1 MAFLSEAAVE
11 LALLEQLRGLGYS
24 IEREE
29 DIGPDGHRPERE
41 SHDEVVLRDRLTD
54 AVARLNP
61 DLPAEARQDAIR
73 KVMQSELPSL
83 LEENRRIHKLMTEGV
98 DVEYDAG
105 DGTLTAGK
113 VALIDFER
121 PERNDWLAVSQ
132 FVVING
138 QSNRRPDVVAFVNGL
153 PLSVIELKAPG
164 SAGAHLLGAFN
175 QLQTY
180 KQQIPQLFNTN
191 ALLVTSDGIA
201 ARVGSL
207 SADIERFMPWRL
219 PAPHSSRQAG
229 TTDGKDVAPKGAPE
243 LSTLIEGVFEQ
254 RRLLALLR
262 DFTVFGETGS
272 GLAKIIAGYHQFH
285 AVRHAVASTIRA
297 SSVVHGMAENP
308 ADYGLPSVK
317 SQHAGDRRAGVIWH
331 TQGSGKSLL
340 MAFYAGL
347 LVKHPAM
354 ANPTLVV
361 LTDRNDLDDQ
371 LFATFSMCR
380 DLIRQTP
387 VQAESRED
395 LQKVLSRASG
405 GVIFTTIQKFSDVGA
420 GPRACPDIGQPQRVA
435 PTALTT
441 RRNVVVIAD
450 EAHRSQYGF
459 KARVDARTGDISYGF
474 AKYLRDALPNASF
487 IGFTGTPIEAD
498 DVNTPAVFGNYIDV
512 YDISRAVEDGAT
524 VPIYYES
531 RLARIELDE
540 DEKPKI
546 DAEVDELTE
555 EDSEPDQERFKKK
568 WSTVEA
574 LVGSDKRLALVAKD
588 MVAHFE
594 DRVAALDGKAMVVCM
609 SRRIC
614 VKLYDEIIKLRPD
627 WHSTDDSAGAVKIVM
642 TGAASDPQEW
652 QQHIGNKARRDLL
665 AKRARDPK
673 DPLKLVIVRDMW
685 LTGFDAP
692 CMHTMYVDKPMQGH
706 GLMQAIARVNRV
718 FRDKPAGLIV
728 DYIGIAQNLKSAL
741 QQYSKNDQENTGVD
755 EAQAIAVM
763 IEKYEVVRDMYHLP
777 APPPGQFCTYAIECE
792 DGSIYI
798 GQTEHLGKRWQEH
811 LAGAASDHT
820 KRHKPLRIAHFEI
833 VASREAALKQ
843 EQEWKT
849 GFGRQ
854 RIKRLIQNGG
864 ARQAGGFDYA
874 TALNGT
880 PSARLAM
887 MAGAIEWILDLQ
899 LKLAAQEVTKEGK
912 KNAHRRYQDAVLALS
927 KAFALASAS
936 DEAREIREEVGF
948 FQAIRAALVKSA
960 SSSGVTQQER
970 ELAIQQIVSRA
981 VVSTEIVDI
990 LAASGLKS
998 PDISILS
1005 DEFLAEV
1012 QQMEKKNL
1020 ALEALRKLINDGIR
1034 SRAKANVVQT
1044 RAFSERLED
1053 AVARYHANAI
1063 TTAEVLQ
1070 ELIELAKDIRAA
1082 RQRGKE
1088 QGLSDEEVAFY
1099 DALAENDSAV
1109 QMMGDD
1115 KLKLIAHELLMSL
1128 RENVSVDWAHRDS
1141 ARARMRVLVKRI
1153 LRKYGY
1159 PPDLQDTAVQTVLQ
1173 QAEALS
1179 SGWSVSRGGTA

>member
-11 LALLEQLRGLGYS
+11 HALLEQLRELGYS
-24 IEREE
+24 IEQEE
-29 DIGPDGHRPERE
+29 NIGPDGHHPERE
-41 SHDEVVLRDRLTD
+41 SHDEVILKKRFEKT
-54 AVARLNP
+54 VALLNP
-61 DLPAEARQDAIR
+61 HLPMEARQDAIR
-73 KVMQSELPSL
+73 RVMQFELPAL

-98 DVEYDAG
+98 DVEYYAD

-113 VALIDFER
+113 VTLIDFDR

-132 FVVING
+132 FVVIAG
-138 QSNRRPDVVAFVNGL
+138 QASRRPDVVVFINGL
-153 PLSVIELKAPG
+153 PLAVIELKAPG
-164 SAGAHLLGAFN
+164 SGNATLLGAFN

-180 KQQIPQLFNTN
+180 KKQIPALFNTN
-191 ALLVTSDGIA
+191 ALLVTSDGIT

-207 SADIERFMPWRL
+207 SADLERFMPWR
-219 PAPHSSRQAG
+219 
-229 TTDGKDVAPKGAPE
+229 TTDGRDIAPKGAPE
-243 LSTLIEGVFEQ
+243 LSTLIEGIFAP
-254 RRLLALLR
+254 RRLLDLLR
-262 DFTVFGETGS
+262 DFTVFAEMDS

-285 AVRHAVASTIRA
+285 AVMRAVESTIRA
-297 SSVVHGMAENP
+297 SGQALRVREDP
-308 ADYGLPSVK
+308 ADYGFPSVK
-317 SQHAGDRRAGVIWH
+317 TQLKGDRRAGVIWH

-340 MAFYAGL
+340 MAFYAGQ
-347 LVKHPAM
+347 LVKHPLM
-354 ANPTLVV
+354 ENPTLVV
-361 LTDRNDLDDQ
+361 LTDRNDLDQQ

-387 VQAESRED
+387 VQADSRED
-395 LQKVLSRASG
+395 LQKLLARASG
-405 GVIFTTIQKFSDVGA
+405 GVIFTTLQKFGET
-420 GPRACPDIGQPQRVA
+420 PH
-435 PTALTT
+435 ALTE

-459 KARVDARTGDISYGF
+459 RAKVDVKTGAISYGF

-546 DAEVDELTE
+546 DAEVNELTE
-555 EDSEPDQERFKKK
+555 DESEIEQERFKQK

-574 LVGSDKRLALVAKD
+574 LVGSDKRLALVAQD
-588 MVAHFE
+588 MVTHFE
-594 DRVAALDGKAMVVCM
+594 DRLAALEGKAMVVCM

-614 VKLYDEIIKLRPD
+614 VKLYGEIIKLRPD
-627 WHSTDDSAGAVKIVM
+627 WHSSDDNAGSVKIVM
-642 TGAASDPQEW
+642 TGAASDRAEW
-652 QQHIGNKARRDLL
+652 QPHIGNKTRRDLL

-673 DPLKLVIVRDMW
+673 DPLKLVLVRDMW

-692 CMHTMYVDKPMQGH
+692 CMHTMYVDKPMRGH

-741 QQYSKNDQENTGVD
+741 QQYSQNDQENTGID
-755 EAQAIAVM
+755 ESQAIAVLL
-763 IEKYEVVRDMYHLP
+763 EKYEVVRDMYH
-777 APPPGQFCTYAIECE
+777 
-792 DGSIYI
+792 
-798 GQTEHLGKRWQEH
+798 
-811 LAGAASDHT
+811 
-820 KRHKPLRIAHFEI
+820 
-833 VASREAALKQ
+833 
-843 EQEWKT
+843 
-849 GFGRQ
+849 
-854 RIKRLIQNGG
+854 
-864 ARQAGGFDYA
+864 GFDYT
-874 TALNGT
+874 TAMSGT
-880 PSARLAM
+880 PHQRLVM

-899 LKLAAQEVTKEGK
+899 QRLSAQEKTREGK
-912 KNAHRRYQDAVLALS
+912 KNAHRRYQDAVLSLS

-936 DEAREIREEVGF
+936 DQARNIREEVGF
-948 FQAIRAALVKSA
+948 FQAIRAALVKSGTG
-960 SSSGVTQQER
+960 SGVTQRDR

-990 LAASGLKS
+990 LAAAGIKS

-1012 QQMEKKNL
+1012 QQMERKNL
-1020 ALEALRKLINDGIR
+1020 ALEALRKLLNDGIR
-1034 SRAKANVVQT
+1034 ARSKTNVVQT
-1044 RAFSERLED
+1044 RAFSVRLED

-1070 ELIELAKDIRAA
+1070 ELILLAKDIRAA
-1082 RQRGKE
+1082 RQRGE
-1088 QGLSDEEVAFY
+1088 ESGLSDEEVAFY
-1099 DALAENDSAV
+1099 DALAENESAV

-1115 KLKLIAHELLMSL
+1115 NLRLIAHELLVSL
-1128 RENVSVDWAHRDS
+1128 RENVSVDWAHRES

-1159 PPDLQDTAVQTVLQ
+1159 PPDLQDAAVQTVLQ
-1173 QAEALS
+1173 QAEVLS
-1179 SGWSVSRGGTA
+1179 SGWSLSRGA

>member
-11 LALLEQLRGLGYS
+11 QALLEQLRALGYS

-41 SHDEVVLRDRLTD
+41 SHDEVVLKRRFED

-61 DLPAEARQDAIR
+61 GLPLDARQDAVR
-73 KVMQSELPSL
+73 RVMQSELPSL
-83 LEENRRIHKLMTEGV
+83 LEENRRLHKLMTEGV
-98 DVEYDAG
+98 DVEYYAD
-105 DGTLTAGK
+105 DGTLTADK
-113 VALIDFER
+113 VALIDFEN
-121 PERNDWLAVSQ
+121 PEQNDWLAVSQ
-132 FVVING
+132 FVVIDG
-138 QSNRRPDVVAFVNGL
+138 QNNRRPDVVVFVNGL
-153 PLSVIELKAPG
+153 PLGVIELKAPG

-180 KQQIPQLFNTN
+180 KKQIPALFNTN

-207 SADIERFMPWRL
+207 SADLERFMPWR
-219 PAPHSSRQAG
+219 
-229 TTDGKDVAPKGAPE
+229 TTDGTDVAPKGAPE
-243 LSTLIEGVFEQ
+243 LSTLIDGVFEH
-254 RRLLALLR
+254 RRLLDLLCH
-262 DFTVFGETGS
+262 FTVFGETGS

-285 AVRHAVASTIRA
+285 AVRHAVNSTVTA
-297 SSVVHGMAENP
+297 SSPEGNQRV
-308 ADYGLPSVK
+308 
-317 SQHAGDRRAGVIWH
+317 GVIWH

-340 MAFYAGL
+340 MAFYAGQ

-354 ANPTLVV
+354 SNPTLVV

-371 LFATFSMCR
+371 LFSTFSMCR

-387 VQAESRED
+387 VQAESRDD

-405 GVIFTTIQKFSDVGA
+405 GVIFTTLQKFGEIA
-420 GPRACPDIGQPQRVA
+420 EP
-435 PTALTT
+435 LTT

-459 KARVDARTGDISYGF
+459 KAKVDAKTGEISYGF
-474 AKYLRDALPNASF
+474 AKYMRDALPNASF

-540 DEKPKI
+540 EEKPKI
-546 DAEVDELTE
+546 DAEVNELTE
-555 EDSEPDQERFKKK
+555 EDSEADQERFKKK

-614 VKLYDEIIKLRPD
+614 VKLYDEIVKLRPD
-627 WHSTDDSAGAVKIVM
+627 WHSTDDNAGAVKIVM

-763 IEKYEVVRDMYHLP
+763 KEKYEVVRDMYH
-777 APPPGQFCTYAIECE
+777 GY
-792 DGSIYI
+792 
-798 GQTEHLGKRWQEH
+798 
-811 LAGAASDHT
+811 
-820 KRHKPLRIAHFEI
+820 
-833 VASREAALKQ
+833 
-843 EQEWKT
+843 
-849 GFGRQ
+849 
-854 RIKRLIQNGG
+854 
-864 ARQAGGFDYA
+864 DYVSA
-874 TALNGT
+874 MSGT
-880 PSARLAM
+880 PQERLAM

-899 LKLAAQEVTKEGK
+899 QKLAAKEKTKEGK

-948 FQAIRAALVKSA
+948 FQAIRAALVKS
-960 SSSGVTQQER
+960 STGSGVTQQER

-990 LAASGLKS
+990 LAAAGIKS

-1034 SRAKANVVQT
+1034 SRSKANVVQT
-1044 RAFSERLED
+1044 KAFSERLED

-1070 ELIELAKDIRAA
+1070 ELIQLAKDIRAA
-1082 RQRGKE
+1082 RQRGE
-1088 QGLSDEEVAFY
+1088 ESGLSDQEIAFY
-1099 DALAENDSAV
+1099 DALAENESAV

-1115 KLKLIAHELLMSL
+1115 KLKLISHELLMSL

-1179 SGWSVSRGGTA
+1179 SGWTVSRGGTV

>member
-11 LALLEQLRGLGYS
+11 QALLDQLRALDYS

-29 DIGPDGHRPERE
+29 DIGPDGHRSERE
-41 SHDEVVLRDRLTD
+41 SHDEVVLKKRFEN
-54 AVARLNP
+54 AVARLNLG
-61 DLPAEARQDAIR
+61 LPLEARQDAIR

-98 DVEYDAG
+98 DVEYYAD

-113 VALIDFER
+113 VSLINFER
-121 PERNDWLAVSQ
+121 PEQNDWLVVSQ
-132 FVVING
+132 FVVIAG
-138 QSNRRPDVVAFVNGL
+138 QYNRRPDVVVFVNGL
-153 PLSVIELKAPG
+153 PLGVIELKAPG
-164 SAGAHLLGAFN
+164 SGNATLVGAFN

-180 KQQIPQLFNTN
+180 KKQIPALFNTN
-191 ALLVTSDGIA
+191 ALLVTSDGIT

-207 SADIERFMPWRL
+207 SADLERFMPWR
-219 PAPHSSRQAG
+219 

-254 RRLLALLR
+254 RRLLDMLCH
-262 DFTVFGETGS
+262 FTVFGETGS

-285 AVRHAVASTIRA
+285 AVQHAVNSTVTASAPGGNQR
-297 SSVVHGMAENP
+297 V
-308 ADYGLPSVK
+308 
-317 SQHAGDRRAGVIWH
+317 GVIWH

-340 MAFYAGL
+340 MAFYAGQ

-371 LFATFSMCR
+371 LFTTFSMCR

-387 VQAESRED
+387 VQADSRED
-395 LQKVLSRASG
+395 LQKLLARASG
-405 GVIFTTIQKFSDVGA
+405 GVIFTTLQKFGETS
-420 GPRACPDIGQPQRVA
+420 Q
-435 PTALTT
+435 ALTE

-459 KARVDARTGDISYGF
+459 RAKVDAKTGEISYGF

-546 DAEVDELTE
+546 DAEVNELTE
-555 EDSEPDQERFKKK
+555 DDPEVEQERFKRK

-574 LVGSDKRLALVAKD
+574 LVGSDKRLALVAQD
-588 MVAHFE
+588 MVTHFE

-614 VKLYDEIIKLRPD
+614 VKLYDEIVKLRPN
-627 WHSTDDSAGAVKIVM
+627 WHSADDNAGAVKIVM
-642 TGAASDPQEW
+642 TGAASDPEDW

-665 AKRARDPK
+665 AKRARDAK

-755 EAQAIAVM
+755 ESQAIAVLM
-763 IEKYEVVRDMYHLP
+763 EKYEVVRDMYH
-777 APPPGQFCTYAIECE
+777 
-792 DGSIYI
+792 
-798 GQTEHLGKRWQEH
+798 
-811 LAGAASDHT
+811 
-820 KRHKPLRIAHFEI
+820 
-833 VASREAALKQ
+833 
-843 EQEWKT
+843 
-849 GFGRQ
+849 
-854 RIKRLIQNGG
+854 
-864 ARQAGGFDYA
+864 GFDYA
-874 TALNGT
+874 SAMGGT
-880 PSARLAM
+880 PQERLAM
-887 MAGAIEWILDLQ
+887 MAGAIEWILDMQ
-899 LKLAAQEVTKEGK
+899 QKVAAKEKTKEGK
-912 KNAHRRYQDAVLALS
+912 KDAHRRYQDAVLALS
-927 KAFALASAS
+927 KAFSLASAS

-948 FQAIRAALVKSA
+948 FQAIRAALVKS
-960 SSSGVTQQER
+960 STGSGVTQQER
-970 ELAIQQIVSRA
+970 EMAIQQIVSRA

-990 LAASGLKS
+990 LAAAGIKS

-1012 QQMEKKNL
+1012 QQMERKNL

-1034 SRAKANVVQT
+1034 SRSKANVVQT
-1044 RAFSERLED
+1044 KAFSERLED

-1070 ELIELAKDIRAA
+1070 ELIDLAKDIRAA
-1082 RQRGKE
+1082 RQRGEE
-1088 QGLSDEEVAFY
+1088 QGLSEDEIAFY
-1099 DALAENDSAV
+1099 DALAENESAI

-1115 KLKLIAHELLMSL
+1115 KLKLIAHELLVSL

-1159 PPDLQDTAVQTVLQ
+1159 PPDLQDAAVQTVLQ

-1179 SGWSVSRGGTA
+1179 STWSMPKPGSGGVNG

>member
-11 LALLEQLRGLGYS
+11 LALLEQLGGLGYS

-29 DIGPDGHRPERE
+29 DIGPDGSRPERA
-41 SHDEVVLRDRLTD
+41 SHDEVVLKKRFED

-61 DLPAEARQDAIR
+61 GLPLEARQDAVR
-73 KVMQSELPSL
+73 RVMQSELPSL
-83 LEENRRIHKLMTEGV
+83 LEENRRLHKLMTEGV
-98 DVEYDAG
+98 DVEYYAE

-113 VALIDFER
+113 VRLIDFEN
-121 PERNDWLAVSQ
+121 PEQNDWLAVSQ

-138 QSNRRPDVVAFVNGL
+138 QNNRRPDVVVFVNGL
-153 PLSVIELKAPG
+153 PLAVIELKAPG

-180 KQQIPQLFNTN
+180 KQQIPALFHTN
-191 ALLVTSDGIA
+191 VLLVTSDGIA

-207 SADIERFMPWRL
+207 SADLERFMPWR
-219 PAPHSSRQAG
+219 
-229 TTDGKDVAPKGAPE
+229 TTDGTDIAPKGAPE
-243 LSTLIEGVFEQ
+243 LSTLIEGVFEH
-254 RRLLALLR
+254 RRLLDLLCH
-262 DFTVFGETGS
+262 FTVFGETGS
-272 GLAKIIAGYHQFH
+272 GLVKIIAGYHQFH
-285 AVRHAVASTIRA
+285 AVKKAVEQTLRA
-297 SSVVHGMAENP
+297 LPPKNLVQEDP
-308 ADYGLPSVK
+308 AHYGLPSARDQK
-317 SQHAGDRRAGVIWH
+317 TGDRRVGVIWH

-354 ANPTLVV
+354 ENPTLVV
-361 LTDRNDLDDQ
+361 ITDRNDLDDQ

-405 GVIFTTIQKFSDVGA
+405 GVIFTTLQKFGEID
-420 GPRACPDIGQPQRVA
+420 GP
-435 PTALTT
+435 LTT
-441 RRNVVVIAD
+441 RHNVVVIAD

-459 KARVDARTGDISYGF
+459 KAKVDGKSGEISYGF

-498 DVNTPAVFGNYIDV
+498 DVNTPAVFGHYIDI

-546 DAEVDELTE
+546 DAEIEEILEDEE
-555 EDSEPDQERFKKK
+555 EPARERAKQK
-568 WSTVEA
+568 WATVEA
-574 LVGSDKRLALVAKD
+574 LVGADKRLRLIAQDIVQ
-588 MVAHFE
+588 HFE
-594 DRVAALDGKAMVVCM
+594 ARVAALDGKAMIVCM

-614 VKLYDEIIKLRPD
+614 VRLYDEIVKLRPD
-627 WHSTDDSAGAVKIVM
+627 WHSDDDNAGAVKIVM
-642 TGAASDPQEW
+642 TGAASDPPEW
-652 QQHIGNKARRDLL
+652 QKHIGNKARRDLL
-665 AKRARDPK
+665 AKRARDPH

-692 CMHTMYVDKPMQGH
+692 CMHTMYVDKPMRGH

-728 DYIGIAQNLKSAL
+728 DYIGIAQNLKNAL
-741 QQYSKNDQENTGVD
+741 AQYSPRDRENTGID
-755 EAQAIAVM
+755 EAEAIAVM
-763 IEKYEVVRDMYHLP
+763 LEKVEIVRDMFH
-777 APPPGQFCTYAIECE
+777 
-792 DGSIYI
+792 
-798 GQTEHLGKRWQEH
+798 
-811 LAGAASDHT
+811 
-820 KRHKPLRIAHFEI
+820 
-833 VASREAALKQ
+833 
-843 EQEWKT
+843 
-849 GFGRQ
+849 
-854 RIKRLIQNGG
+854 
-864 ARQAGGFDYA
+864 GFDYRSG
-874 TALNGT
+874 LNGS
-880 PSARLAM
+880 PQERLAM
-887 MAGAIEWILDLQ
+887 MASAIEWILDKQ
-899 LKLAAQEVTKEGK
+899 QQWAGEESTPEGK
-912 KNAHRRYQDAVLALS
+912 KAAHRRFSDAVLALS

-936 DEAREIREEVGF
+936 DEARDIREEVGF
-948 FQAIRAALVKSA
+948 FQAIRAALVKS
-960 SSSGVTQQER
+960 STGSGVTQQER

-990 LAASGLKS
+990 LAAAGIKS

-1012 QQMEKKNL
+1012 QQMEKRNL

-1044 RAFSERLED
+1044 KAFSERLED

-1070 ELIELAKDIRAA
+1070 ELIQLAKDIRAA
-1082 RQRGKE
+1082 RQRGE
-1088 QGLSDEEVAFY
+1088 ESGLSDEEIAFY
-1099 DALAENDSAV
+1099 DALAENESAV
-1109 QMMGDD
+1109 QVMGDD
-1115 KLKLIAHELLMSL
+1115 KLRVIAHELLVSL

-1179 SGWSVSRGGTA
+1179 SGWSVSHRGAT

>member
-11 LALLEQLRGLGYS
+11 QALLDQLRALDYS

-41 SHDEVVLRDRLTD
+41 SHDEVVLKKRFGD

-61 DLPAEARQDAIR
+61 GLPLEARQDAIR
-73 KVMQSELPSL
+73 KVTQSELPSL
-83 LEENRRIHKLMTEGV
+83 LEENRRLHKLMTEGV
-98 DVEYDAG
+98 DVEYYAD

-113 VALIDFER
+113 VALINFEH

-138 QSNRRPDVVAFVNGL
+138 QNNRRPDVVVFVNGL
-153 PLSVIELKAPG
+153 PLGVIELKAPG

-180 KQQIPQLFNTN
+180 KQQIPALFHTN

-207 SADIERFMPWRL
+207 SADLERFMPWR
-219 PAPHSSRQAG
+219 
-229 TTDGKDVAPKGAPE
+229 TTDGTDVAPKGAPE
-243 LSTLIEGVFEQ
+243 LSTLIEGVFEH
-254 RRLLALLR
+254 RRLLDLLCH
-262 DFTVFGETGS
+262 FTVFGETGS
-272 GLAKIIAGYHQFH
+272 GLVKIIAGYHQFH
-285 AVRHAVASTIRA
+285 AVRHAVNSTVTA
-297 SSVVHGMAENP
+297 SSPEGNQRV
-308 ADYGLPSVK
+308 
-317 SQHAGDRRAGVIWH
+317 GVIWH

-340 MAFYAGL
+340 MAFYAGQ

-371 LFATFSMCR
+371 LFSTFSMCR

-387 VQAESRED
+387 VQAESREH
-395 LQKVLSRASG
+395 LQALLNRASG
-405 GVIFTTIQKFSDVGA
+405 GVIFTTLQKFGEIA
-420 GPRACPDIGQPQRVA
+420 EP
-435 PTALTT
+435 LTT

-459 KARVDARTGDISYGF
+459 KAKVDAKTGEISYGF
-474 AKYLRDALPNASF
+474 AKYMRDALPNASF

-546 DAEVDELTE
+546 DAEVEELTE
-555 EDSEPDQERFKKK
+555 GDEAADQERFKKK

-614 VKLYDEIIKLRPD
+614 VKLYDEIVKLRPD
-627 WHSTDDSAGAVKIVM
+627 WHSADDNAGAIKIVM

-692 CMHTMYVDKPMQGH
+692 CMHTMYIDKPMQGH

-763 IEKYEVVRDMYHLP
+763 MEKYEVVRDMYH
-777 APPPGQFCTYAIECE
+777 GY
-792 DGSIYI
+792 
-798 GQTEHLGKRWQEH
+798 
-811 LAGAASDHT
+811 
-820 KRHKPLRIAHFEI
+820 
-833 VASREAALKQ
+833 
-843 EQEWKT
+843 
-849 GFGRQ
+849 
-854 RIKRLIQNGG
+854 
-864 ARQAGGFDYA
+864 DYVSA
-874 TALNGT
+874 MSGT
-880 PSARLAM
+880 PQERLAM

-899 LKLAAQEVTKEGK
+899 QKLAAKETTKEGK

-948 FQAIRAALVKSA
+948 FQAIRAALVKS
-960 SSSGVTQQER
+960 STGSGVTQQER

-990 LAASGLKS
+990 LAAAGIKS

-1034 SRAKANVVQT
+1034 SRSKANVVQT
-1044 RAFSERLED
+1044 KAFSERLED

-1070 ELIELAKDIRAA
+1070 ELIQLAKDIRAA
-1082 RQRGKE
+1082 RQRGE
-1088 QGLSDEEVAFY
+1088 ESGLSDEEIAFY
-1099 DALAENDSAV
+1099 DALAENESAV

-1179 SGWSVSRGGTA
+1179 SGWSVSRGGSL

>member
-11 LALLEQLRGLGYS
+11 QALLDQMRSLYYS

-29 DIGPDGHRPERE
+29 DIGPDGRRPERE
-41 SHDEVVLRDRLTD
+41 SHDEVVLKNRFEN
-54 AVARLNP
+54 AVTRLNP
-61 DLPAEARQDAIR
+61 NLPLEARQDAVR
-73 KVMQSELPSL
+73 RVMQSELPSL
-83 LEENRRIHKLMTEGV
+83 LEENRRIHRLMTEGV
-98 DVEYDAG
+98 DVEYYAE

-113 VALIDFER
+113 IELIDFEH
-121 PERNDWLAVSQ
+121 PEKNDWLAVSQ

-138 QSNRRPDVVAFVNGL
+138 QNKRRPDVVVFLNGL
-153 PLSVIELKAPG
+153 PLGVIELKAPG
-164 SAGAHLLGAFN
+164 SLGAHLLGAFN

-180 KQQIPQLFNTN
+180 KQKIPLLFHTN

-207 SADIERFMPWRL
+207 SADLERFMPWR
-219 PAPHSSRQAG
+219 
-229 TTDGKDVAPKGAPE
+229 TTDGTEIAPKGSPE

-254 RRLLALLR
+254 RRFLALLR

-272 GLAKIIAGYHQFH
+272 GLVKIIAGYHQFH
-285 AVRHAVASTIRA
+285 AVRHAVSSTVAA
-297 SSVVHGMAENP
+297 SSPQGNH
-308 ADYGLPSVK
+308 
-317 SQHAGDRRAGVIWH
+317 RAGVIWH

-340 MAFYAGL
+340 MAFYAGQ

-354 ANPTLVV
+354 ANPTIVV

-371 LFATFSMCR
+371 LFSTFSMCR
-380 DLIRQTP
+380 DLIRQKP

-405 GVIFTTIQKFSDVGA
+405 GVIFTTLQKFGEIEE
-420 GPRACPDIGQPQRVA
+420 P
-435 PTALTT
+435 LTT

-459 KARVDARTGDISYGF
+459 KAKVDVKTGEISYGF
-474 AKYLRDALPNASF
+474 AKYMRDALPNASF
-487 IGFTGTPIEAD
+487 IGFTGTPIEAG
-498 DVNTPAVFGNYIDV
+498 DVNTPAVFGNYIDI

-546 DAEVDELTE
+546 DVEVNELTE
-555 EDSEPDQERFKKK
+555 EDSEADQERLKKK

-574 LVGSDKRLALVAKD
+574 LVGSDKRLHLVAKD
-588 MVAHFE
+588 MVSHFE
-594 DRVAALDGKAMVVCM
+594 DRVAALNGKAMVVCM

-627 WHSTDDSAGAVKIVM
+627 WHSTDDNAGAVKIVM

-673 DPLKLVIVRDMW
+673 DQLKLVIVRDMW

-692 CMHTMYVDKPMQGH
+692 CMHTMYVDKQMQGH

-741 QQYSKNDQENTGVD
+741 QQYSRKDQENTGVD
-755 EAQAIAVM
+755 EAQAISVM
-763 IEKYEVVRDMYHLP
+763 IEKYEIVRDMYH
-777 APPPGQFCTYAIECE
+777 GY
-792 DGSIYI
+792 
-798 GQTEHLGKRWQEH
+798 
-811 LAGAASDHT
+811 
-820 KRHKPLRIAHFEI
+820 
-833 VASREAALKQ
+833 
-843 EQEWKT
+843 
-849 GFGRQ
+849 
-854 RIKRLIQNGG
+854 
-864 ARQAGGFDYA
+864 DYA
-874 TALNGT
+874 STMAGT
-880 PSARLAM
+880 PQERLAM

-899 LKLAAQEVTKEGK
+899 QKLAAKENTKEGK

-936 DEAREIREEVGF
+936 DEALEIREEVGF
-948 FQAIRAALVKSA
+948 FQAIRAALVKSGNG
-960 SSSGVTQQER
+960 SGTTQQER

-990 LAASGLKS
+990 LAAAGIKS

-1012 QQMEKKNL
+1012 QHMEKKNL
-1020 ALEALRKLINDGIR
+1020 ALEALRKLLNDGIR
-1034 SRAKANVVQT
+1034 SRSKANVVQT
-1044 RAFSERLED
+1044 KAFSERLED
-1053 AVARYHANAI
+1053 SVARYHANAI

-1070 ELIELAKDIRAA
+1070 ELIKLAKDIRAS
-1082 RQRGKE
+1082 RQRGEE
-1088 QGLSDEEVAFY
+1088 QGLSEDEIAFY
-1099 DALAENDSAV
+1099 DALADNEDAIQV
-1109 QMMGDD
+1109 MGDD

-1128 RENVSVDWAHRDS
+1128 RENVSVDWAHRES

-1159 PPDLQDTAVQTVLQ
+1159 PPDLQETAVQTVLQ

-1179 SGWSVSRGGTA
+1179 SGWSVSRG

>member
-11 LALLEQLRGLGYS
+11 QALLDQLRALDYS

-29 DIGPDGHRPERE
+29 DIGPDGQRPERE
-41 SHDEVVLRDRLTD
+41 SHDEVVLKKRFED

-61 DLPAEARQDAIR
+61 SIPPEAHQDAVR
-73 KVMQSELPSL
+73 RVMQSELPSL
-83 LEENRRIHKLMTEGV
+83 LEENRRLHKLMTEGV
-98 DVEYDAG
+98 DVEYDAA
-105 DGTLTAGK
+105 DGTLAAGK

-121 PERNDWLAVSQ
+121 PDQNDWLAVRQ

-138 QSNRRPDVVAFVNGL
+138 QNKRRPDVVVFVNGL
-153 PLSVIELKAPG
+153 PLGVIELKAPG

-180 KQQIPQLFNTN
+180 KQQIPALFHTN

-207 SADIERFMPWRL
+207 SADLERFMPWR
-219 PAPHSSRQAG
+219 
-229 TTDGKDVAPKGAPE
+229 TTDGTEVAPKGAPE
-243 LSTLIEGVFEQ
+243 LSTLIEGVLEH
-254 RRLLALLR
+254 RRLLDLLR

-285 AVRHAVASTIRA
+285 AVRKAVESTVRA
-297 SSVVHGMAENP
+297 SAQWQGVREEP
-308 ADYGLPSVK
+308 AHYGLPSVK
-317 SQHAGDRRAGVIWH
+317 TQPPGDKRAGVIWH

-340 MAFYAGL
+340 MAFYAGQ

-354 ANPTLVV
+354 MNPTLVV

-371 LFATFSMCR
+371 LFGTFSMCR

-405 GVIFTTIQKFSDVGA
+405 GVIFTTLQKFGE
-420 GPRACPDIGQPQRVA
+420 VA
-435 PTALTT
+435 EPLTT

-459 KARVDARTGDISYGF
+459 RAKVHAATGEISYGF
-474 AKYLRDALPNASF
+474 AKYMRDALPNASF

-498 DVNTPAVFGNYIDV
+498 DVNTPAVFGHYIDV

-524 VPIYYES
+524 VPIFYES

-546 DAEVDELTE
+546 DAEVDDLTE
-555 EDSEPDQERFKKK
+555 DDSEADQERFKKK

-574 LVGSDKRLALVAKD
+574 LVGSDKRLALVARD

-614 VKLYDEIIKLRPD
+614 VKLYDEIVKLRPD
-627 WHSTDDSAGAVKIVM
+627 WHSADDTAGAVKIVM
-642 TGAASDPQEW
+642 TGAASDPQAW

-665 AKRARDPK
+665 AKRARDAS

-741 QQYSKNDQENTGVD
+741 QQYSRSDQENTGVD

-763 IEKYEVVRDMYHLP
+763 MEKYEVVRDMFHGY
-777 APPPGQFCTYAIECE
+777 
-792 DGSIYI
+792 
-798 GQTEHLGKRWQEH
+798 
-811 LAGAASDHT
+811 
-820 KRHKPLRIAHFEI
+820 
-833 VASREAALKQ
+833 
-843 EQEWKT
+843 
-849 GFGRQ
+849 
-854 RIKRLIQNGG
+854 
-864 ARQAGGFDYA
+864 DYA

-880 PSARLAM
+880 PQERLAM

-899 LKLAAQEVTKEGK
+899 QQLAEKEKTTEGK

-948 FQAIRAALVKSA
+948 FQAIRAALVKSSA
-960 SSSGVTQQER
+960 GSGVTQQER

-990 LAASGLKS
+990 LAAAGIQS

-1034 SRAKANVVQT
+1034 SRSKANVVQT
-1044 RAFSERLED
+1044 KAFSERLED

-1082 RQRGKE
+1082 RQRGEE
-1088 QGLSDEEVAFY
+1088 QGLSDEEIAFY

-1128 RENVSVDWAHRDS
+1128 RENVTVDWAHRES

-1159 PPDLQDTAVQTVLQ
+1159 PPDLQDAAVQTVLQ

-1179 SGWSVSRGGTA
+1179 SEWSIGT

>member
-11 LALLEQLRGLGYS
+11 QALLDQLRSLDYS

-41 SHDEVVLRDRLTD
+41 SHDEVVLKKRFED

-61 DLPAEARQDAIR
+61 GLPLEVRQDAVR
-73 KVMQSELPSL
+73 RVMQSELPSL
-83 LEENRRIHKLMTEGV
+83 LEENRRLHKLMTEGV
-98 DVEYDAG
+98 DVEYYAD

-113 VALIDFER
+113 VALIDFQH
-121 PERNDWLAVSQ
+121 PELNDWLAVSQ

-138 QSNRRPDVVAFVNGL
+138 QNNRRPDVVVFVNGL
-153 PLSVIELKAPG
+153 PLGVIELKAPG

-180 KQQIPQLFNTN
+180 KKQIPALFNTN

-207 SADIERFMPWRL
+207 SADLERFMPWR
-219 PAPHSSRQAG
+219 
-229 TTDGKDVAPKGAPE
+229 TTDGTDIAPKGAPE
-243 LSTLIEGVFEQ
+243 LSTLIEGVFER
-254 RRLLALLR
+254 RRLLDLLCH
-262 DFTVFGETGS
+262 FTVFGETGS

-285 AVRHAVASTIRA
+285 AVRHAVNSTVTA
-297 SSVVHGMAENP
+297 SSPEGNQRV
-308 ADYGLPSVK
+308 
-317 SQHAGDRRAGVIWH
+317 GVIWH

-340 MAFYAGL
+340 MAFYAGQ

-371 LFATFSMCR
+371 LFSTFSMCR

-405 GVIFTTIQKFSDVGA
+405 GVIFTTLQKFGEIA
-420 GPRACPDIGQPQRVA
+420 EP
-435 PTALTT
+435 LTT

-459 KARVDARTGDISYGF
+459 KAKVDAKTGEISYGF
-474 AKYLRDALPNASF
+474 AKYMRDALPNASF

-540 DEKPKI
+540 EEKPKI
-546 DAEVDELTE
+546 DAEVNELTE
-555 EDSEPDQERFKKK
+555 EDSEADQERFKKK

-614 VKLYDEIIKLRPD
+614 VKLYDEIVKLRPD
-627 WHSTDDSAGAVKIVM
+627 WHSTDDNAGAVKIVM

-763 IEKYEVVRDMYHLP
+763 MEKYEVVRDMYH
-777 APPPGQFCTYAIECE
+777 GY
-792 DGSIYI
+792 
-798 GQTEHLGKRWQEH
+798 
-811 LAGAASDHT
+811 
-820 KRHKPLRIAHFEI
+820 
-833 VASREAALKQ
+833 
-843 EQEWKT
+843 
-849 GFGRQ
+849 
-854 RIKRLIQNGG
+854 
-864 ARQAGGFDYA
+864 DYVSA
-874 TALNGT
+874 MSGT
-880 PSARLAM
+880 PQERLAM

-899 LKLAAQEVTKEGK
+899 QKLAAKEKTKEGK

-948 FQAIRAALVKSA
+948 FQAIRAALVKS
-960 SSSGVTQQER
+960 STGSGVTQQER

-990 LAASGLKS
+990 LAAAGTKS

-1034 SRAKANVVQT
+1034 SRSKANVVQT
-1044 RAFSERLED
+1044 KAFSERLED

-1070 ELIELAKDIRAA
+1070 ELIQLAKDIRAA
-1082 RQRGKE
+1082 RQRGE
-1088 QGLSDEEVAFY
+1088 ESGLSDEEIAFY
-1099 DALAENDSAV
+1099 DALAENESAV

-1179 SGWSVSRGGTA
+1179 SGWSVSHRGTAQ